1 MEAQMRTSLFFAA
14 ALAAAC
20 LPASAMAAVTVTFSN
35 RDHYTDAGPERG
47 PEREHVLHELDA
59 MFQEFGRRYLFTT
72 DKLSIEVLDIDLAGR
87 DEPWL
92 PGVYGRRSD
101 RRSAT
106 AYTGPRIAL
115 RYTLQTRN
123 EPPATFE
130 EIVSDRSYLDLP
142 IGSVSHDRLSYERA
156 MLERWFRDRFVY
168 RQQVV
173 KN

>member
-14 ALAAAC
+14 ALAAAY
-20 LPASAMAAVTVTFSN
+20 LPASAMAKVTVTFLN
-35 RDHYTDAGPERG
+35 TDHYTDAGPARS
-47 PEREHVLHELDA
+47 PERARALKELDA
-59 MFQEFGRRYLFTT
+59 MFQDFGRRYLFTT

-101 RRSAT
+101 RHSMTENT
-106 AYTGPRIAL
+106 APRIAL

-130 EIVSDRSYLDLP
+130 ETVSDRSYLDLP
-142 IGSVSHDRLSYERA
+142 IGSFSHDRLPYERA

-168 RQQVV
+168 QQVV
-173 KN
+173 RN